1 MPTDPSY
8 ISNGRLH
15 LFSEQGGLRTME
27 NPGEGCKEGLGKSRG
42 RGKKDCRNP
51 GDGVI
56 RDQNPWDSL
65 RLKPFSRGI
74 WQ

>member
-27 NPGEGCKEGLGKSRG
+27 NPGEGCKKGLGKSRG
-42 RGKKDCRNP
+42 RVRKTAEIQ
-51 GDGVI
+51 GV
-56 RDQNPWDSL
+56 
-65 RLKPFSRGI
+65 G
-74 WQ
+74 